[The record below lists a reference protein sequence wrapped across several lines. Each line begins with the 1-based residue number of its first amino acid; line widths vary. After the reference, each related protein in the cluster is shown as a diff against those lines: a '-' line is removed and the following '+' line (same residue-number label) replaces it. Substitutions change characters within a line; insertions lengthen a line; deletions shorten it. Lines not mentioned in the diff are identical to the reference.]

1 MSDSS
6 YQDDRNSLDFAPATE
21 FAEELEILFSQLD
34 ARAVE
39 QFYQSYQLWTIQ
51 RRIEDLELEIEG
63 LQQEIARNAERMRR
77 VLPTPMALTV
87 LVQLHATGVEDID
100 LLDRM
105 LERGDSWLGSMM
117 QLLERCEQMGIV
129 HNDYTAWCE
138 HALAGAYDWLDSL
151 NEASPTSLPPLEK
164 EPVEKEPDD
173 SFIAQTATLLLQ
185 KLISDDEQTES
196 LPSILLPKT
205 RPDPVAREPL
215 LTDIMEEPTTA
226 LVASTRPPELLIV
239 TSNEVELDMVE
250 ANAKRE
256 EEAVPL
262 ILSSDILLAEE
273 AHQTEDAPHI
283 KEGRMTEED
292 EQQTSVEKKSASQS
306 NFIKRSWAK
315 IFRD

>member
-1 MSDSS
+1 MNSREVRPMSDSS

-129 HNDYTAWCE
+129 H
-138 HALAGAYDWLDSL
+138 
-151 NEASPTSLPPLEK
+151 
-164 EPVEKEPDD
+164 
-173 SFIAQTATLLLQ
+173 
-185 KLISDDEQTES
+185 
-196 LPSILLPKT
+196 
-205 RPDPVAREPL
+205 
-215 LTDIMEEPTTA
+215 
-226 LVASTRPPELLIV
+226 
-239 TSNEVELDMVE
+239 
-250 ANAKRE
+250 
-256 EEAVPL
+256 
-262 ILSSDILLAEE
+262 
-273 AHQTEDAPHI
+273 
-283 KEGRMTEED
+283 
-292 EQQTSVEKKSASQS
+292 
-306 NFIKRSWAK
+306 
-315 IFRD
+315 